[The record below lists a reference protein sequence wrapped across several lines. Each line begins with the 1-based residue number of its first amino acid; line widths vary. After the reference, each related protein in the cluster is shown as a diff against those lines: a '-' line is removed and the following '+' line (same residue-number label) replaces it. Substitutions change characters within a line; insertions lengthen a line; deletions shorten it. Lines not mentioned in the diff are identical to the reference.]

1 MVLLFPESK
10 PYEKVQEEVHHCTP
24 SLILSSDPSL
34 SPEHHLTTFFPALFL
49 AFLYV
54 RINICLSFLFFF
66 FYEIMTTPIGID
78 SSLHDF
84 TVFWCLLNRFP
95 RFRL

>member
-10 PYEKVQEEVHHCTP
+10 PYEKVQQEAHHCTP

-54 RINICLSFLFFF
+54 RMNICVCLSFFFF
-66 FYEIMTTPIGID
+66 LYEIKMTPIGID
-78 SSLHDF
+78 TSLHDF
-84 TVFWCLLNRFP
+84 TVF
-95 RFRL
+95 